1 MTKSIKHKKVFKN
14 TNTKKNK
21 QTNIEFKSF
30 ETIRSSND
38 SSSYENNIKKVIK
51 LLKTQESPQNLAP
64 NQDFYTYVNYLWL
77 KNTQKNI
84 KYLSKKE
91 KYFVQI
97 DDYRMT
103 QNKVYI
109 QLFEI
114 IRDYIKNNPHSKKT
128 KCISN
133 VYTSLL
139 NLDSKPIKKHI
150 KDLIDII
157 EYFHNYPKPT
167 QSNSNPEIITNY
179 NAVKTAESA
188 ISSTVVKMYKVT
200 NFDDLLWELLAKI
213 NQNQIISFACP
224 INWQVI
230 PDEKNS
236 TIFRNYVSLPELSLY
251 DANFYLPNEGQTKDY
266 IIYKNKVIKEYL
278 KYIDKIFD
286 ACLGKHHGLKAQDVF
301 DVEYDIL
308 SAMGCDSVK
317 NDSPDFYNIV
327 KADESLEKY
336 GFDWHKFSFY
346 LGYKKVPDF
355 FICDSL
361 NYLKCI
367 MDTLK
372 KNFLSQKWKSY
383 WYYIHLR
390 QLIRFD
396 KNLRHIYYDF
406 NNKFLKGQPEMFPRE
421 LYPIF
426 GLSYT
431 FNTFL
436 TEQYI
441 SKYKND
447 AAVEFV
453 KILGYD
459 LITVFKN
466 IIKRNTWLSQKS
478 KKAALEKLDHL
489 KLVVAEPESLREDPL
504 LDYSPD
510 DAWSNLLLISRWK
523 INKFLQ
529 LQGNEVIDIPNVD
542 WKNIEL
548 TGYQAYIVNA
558 FYTPIS
564 NSIYVPLAYI
574 QKPFVDMGERGM
586 EYELAHIGF
595 VLGHEMSH
603 SLDNKGS
610 KYDYS
615 GNLKD
620 WWTPQDKKHYESLI
634 KNIQQQ
640 YEVWALRD
648 GIKFDASLGIGED
661 MADISGLRIVIEYL
675 GDFQE
680 KNNDIIQVRS
690 LSYQALFT
698 YYAIQYREHIYKKA
712 LQAQLKTNPHPLDK
726 YRTNVPLSRSKIFRT
741 LFNVEKGDD
750 MFWSSTNQIW

>member
-1 MTKSIKHKKVFKN
+1 
-14 TNTKKNK
+14 
-21 QTNIEFKSF
+21 
-30 ETIRSSND
+30 
-38 SSSYENNIKKVIK
+38 
-51 LLKTQESPQNLAP
+51 
-64 NQDFYTYVNYLWL
+64 
-77 KNTQKNI
+77 
-84 KYLSKKE
+84 
-91 KYFVQI
+91 
-97 DDYRMT
+97 
-103 QNKVYI
+103 
-109 QLFEI
+109 
-114 IRDYIKNNPHSKKT
+114 
-128 KCISN
+128 
-133 VYTSLL
+133 
-139 NLDSKPIKKHI
+139 
-150 KDLIDII
+150 
-157 EYFHNYPKPT
+157 
-167 QSNSNPEIITNY
+167 
-179 NAVKTAESA
+179 
-188 ISSTVVKMYKVT
+188 
-200 NFDDLLWELLAKI
+200 
-213 NQNQIISFACP
+213 
-224 INWQVI
+224 
-230 PDEKNS
+230 
-236 TIFRNYVSLPELSLY
+236 
-251 DANFYLPNEGQTKDY
+251 
-266 IIYKNKVIKEYL
+266 
-278 KYIDKIFD
+278 
-286 ACLGKHHGLKAQDVF
+286 
-301 DVEYDIL
+301 
-308 SAMGCDSVK
+308 
-317 NDSPDFYNIV
+317 
-327 KADESLEKY
+327 
-336 GFDWHKFSFY
+336 
-346 LGYKKVPDF
+346 
-355 FICDSL
+355 
-361 NYLKCI
+361 
-367 MDTLK
+367 
-372 KNFLSQKWKSY
+372 
-383 WYYIHLR
+383 
-390 QLIRFD
+390 
-396 KNLRHIYYDF
+396 
-406 NNKFLKGQPEMFPRE
+406 MFPRE

-436 TEQYI
+436 TEQYV

-459 LITVFKN
+459 LVTVFKN

-510 DAWSNLLLISRWK
+510 DAWSNMLLISRWK

-750 MFWSSTNQIW
+750 MFWSSANQIW